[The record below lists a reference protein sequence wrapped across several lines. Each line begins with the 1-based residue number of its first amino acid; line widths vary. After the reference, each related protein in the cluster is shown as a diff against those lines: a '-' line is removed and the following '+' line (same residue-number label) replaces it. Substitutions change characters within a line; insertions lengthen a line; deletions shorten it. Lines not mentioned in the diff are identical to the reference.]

1 MTVLTDMNKSK
12 SHVVR
17 NQKVFTLFSPPSSHK
32 PARLFVILK
41 LNSCSVW
48 YILSW
53 AVKQEHRSFK
63 GLVSLCFCSNQK
75 EGFYADWFDHHYV
88 ILCYQDLS
96 AFLKNVLPIVR
107 RISRSSF
114 VMNWS
119 DLPFYTGFA
128 LLNAMFEKKRVIPY
142 SLRVLL

>member
-1 MTVLTDMNKSK
+1 VSRQKSK
-12 SHVVR
+12 G
-17 NQKVFTLFSPPSSHK
+17 FYIIFATIFHK
-32 PARLFVILK
+32 PARLLVILK

-48 YILSW
+48 YILFL
-53 AVKQEHRSFK
+53 AVQQEHRSFK

-75 EGFYADWFDHHYV
+75 KGYYADWFDHHNV

-96 AFLKNVLPIVR
+96 AFLKNVLPIDR
-107 RISRSSF
+107 RISCSSF

-128 LLNAMFEKKRVIPY
+128 SLSESLLNALFEKKRIIPY
-142 SLRVLL
+142 SLRMLL